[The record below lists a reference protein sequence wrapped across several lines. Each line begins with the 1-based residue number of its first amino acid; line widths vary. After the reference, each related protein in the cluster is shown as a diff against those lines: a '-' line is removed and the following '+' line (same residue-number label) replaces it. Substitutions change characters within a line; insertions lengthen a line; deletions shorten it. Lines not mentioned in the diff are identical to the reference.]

1 MSMTLAELGAEVA
14 RVRKERRL
22 SQTDLAHAAAVS
34 RQSISLLERGAL
46 SDLGVQKVM
55 RVLDA
60 LDLELVVRPVGH
72 PVTLDDLRPRSG

>member
-1 MSMTLAELGAEVA
+1 MTLTELGAEVA

-22 SQTDLAHAAAVS
+22 SQTDLARAAAVS
-34 RQSISLLERGAL
+34 RQSISLLERGAV

-72 PVTLDDLRPRSG
+72 PVTLDDLRPKSG

>member
-14 RVRKERRL
+14 RVRREIRL
-22 SQTDLAHAAAVS
+22 SQTDLARAAGVS
-34 RQSISLLERGAL
+34 RQSVSLLERGAIT
-46 SDLGVQKVM
+46 DLGVQKVM

-60 LDLELVVRPVGH
+60 LDLELVVRPAGH

>member
-1 MSMTLAELGAEVA
+1 MTLAELGAEVA

-22 SQTDLAHAAAVS
+22 SQTDLALASAVS
-34 RQSISLLERGAL
+34 RQSISLLERGAV

-72 PVTLDDLRPRSG
+72 PVTLDDLRPKSG

>member
-1 MSMTLAELGAEVA
+1 MTLAELGSEVA
-14 RVRKERRL
+14 RVRKERHL
-22 SQTDLAHAAAVS
+22 SQTDLARAAAVS
-34 RQSISLLERGAL
+34 RQSISLLERGVL

-72 PVTLDDLRPRSG
+72 PVTLDDLRPKSG

>member
-1 MSMTLAELGAEVA
+1 MTLTELGSEVA

-22 SQTDLAHAAAVS
+22 SQTDLARAAAVS
-34 RQSISLLERGAL
+34 RQSISLLERGAV

-72 PVTLDDLRPRSG
+72 PVTLDDLRPKSG

>member
-1 MSMTLAELGAEVA
+1 MTLAELGAEVA

-22 SQTDLAHAAAVS
+22 SQTDLALAAAVS
-34 RQSISLLERGAL
+34 RQSISLLERGAV

-72 PVTLDDLRPRSG
+72 PVTLDDLRPKSG

>member
-1 MSMTLAELGAEVA
+1 MTLAELGSEVA

-22 SQTDLAHAAAVS
+22 SQTDLARAAAVS
-34 RQSISLLERGAL
+34 RQSISLLERGTL

-55 RVLDA
+55 RVLEA

-72 PVTLDDLRPRSG
+72 PVTLDDLRPKSG